1 MMEDYE
7 KIDRQLENLEN
18 LVENH
23 TRTKRH
29 LEQYSEIGNP
39 ENRDNA
45 RKVQKVREDEIKI
58 LENKI
63 KGEDEIITP
72 EQHLENVKERYNNT
86 EGYIKNNKD
95 TMNEDMLRNLY
106 EKQQHREEQ
115 IRYLQDSK

>member
-1 MMEDYE
+1 MEDYE

>member
-23 TRTKRH
+23 TRTQRH
-29 LEQYSEIGNP
+29 LEQYSEIGNQK
-39 ENRDNA
+39 NRDNA
-45 RKVQKVREDEIKI
+45 RKVQQVRETEIKT

-63 KGEDEIITP
+63 KGEDEKISP
-72 EQHLENVKERYNNT
+72 QQHLENLKEKYYST
-86 EGYIKNNKD
+86 EGYIQKNKD
-95 TMNEDMLRNLY
+95 NMNAEMLRNMQ

-115 IRYLQDSK
+115 IMFLEDPK